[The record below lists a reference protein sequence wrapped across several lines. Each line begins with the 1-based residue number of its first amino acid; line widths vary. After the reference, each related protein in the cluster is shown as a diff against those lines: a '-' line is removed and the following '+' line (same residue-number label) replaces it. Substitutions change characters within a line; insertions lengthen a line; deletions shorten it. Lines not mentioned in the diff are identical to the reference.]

1 LRTKN
6 RICVIAVNLVFME
19 LSAEDSLRLNVLL
32 AQNLQAVRIDE
43 SKMTVFALTD
53 KGEARVPLNP
63 NCKDDKYIKQVKAV
77 LSTHVM
83 GSPGGYPV
91 FLKRWTRM
99 GQARDESLAQLLML
113 GEEEAVVA
121 AVHAAG
127 LTDELAERAWW
138 AMPTAENARRMLEKE
153 TVVRGRTGPVLAE
166 FLVEFLPF
174 EEEPRAMI
182 ESVRLVLQP
191 GLISE
196 DEKQKLWKRART
208 KRSFYVG
215 FLHSSPEDL
224 PEVTEPHAMY
234 SQVSEKLQPLVDA
247 GNRYADMVVRVF
259 SDRGQ
264 CFINTAVNALKKPSD
279 QEVVESLLDAIAA
292 YFKTIRP
299 AQFTADDI
307 DAISAEAGQHCKTD
321 EDILAVVDQLP
332 ELEAVIRAMI
342 ILSCLGVKLVNPV
355 FARTDAI
362 GTMMR
367 KKIQP
372 ITDPI
377 FEQLSVLQ
385 AGR

>member
-1 LRTKN
+1 
-6 RICVIAVNLVFME
+6 ME
-19 LSAEDSLRLNVLL
+19 LSAEDNLRLNVLL
-32 AQNLQAVRIDE
+32 AQKLQAVRIDE
-43 SKMTVFALTD
+43 SKMVVFALTN

-63 NCKDDKYIKQVKAV
+63 NCKDEKYIKQVKAV

-153 TVVRGRTGPVLAE
+153 DVVKGKTGPVLAE
-166 FLVEFLPF
+166 FLIEFLPF
-174 EEEPRAMI
+174 EEEQRAII

-191 GLISE
+191 GLINE
-196 DEKQKLWKRART
+196 EEEKKLWKRARS

-215 FLHSSPEDL
+215 FLHTIPEDL
-224 PEVTEPHAMY
+224 PEEAEPHAMHAE
-234 SQVSEKLQPLVDA
+234 VSEKLKSLLDA
-247 GNRYADMVVRVF
+247 GNPYADMIVRVY
-259 SDRGQ
+259 SDKGQ
-264 CFINTAVNALKKPSD
+264 RFIKTVIEAFKKPAD
-279 QEVVESLLDAIAA
+279 QEVVESLLDAIAM
-292 YFKTIRP
+292 YFQQVKP
-299 AQFTADDI
+299 ENFTADDI
-307 DAISAEAGQHCKTD
+307 GAIKDEAEQLCSTD
-321 EDILAVVDQLP
+321 SDIRAVLQQLP
-332 ELEAVIRAMI
+332 ELEPTIRAI
-342 ILSCLGVKLVNPV
+342 LVLSCLSVKLVNPI

-367 KKIQP
+367 KKIIP

-377 FEQLSVLQ
+377 FEQLTELHT
-385 AGR
+385 

>member
-1 LRTKN
+1 
-6 RICVIAVNLVFME
+6 ME
-19 LSAEDSLRLNVLL
+19 LSAEDNLRLNVLL

-43 SKMTVFALTD
+43 SKMVVFALTD
-53 KGEARVPLNP
+53 KGEAKVPLNP
-63 NCKDDKYIKQVKAV
+63 NCKDEKYIKQVKAV

-153 TVVRGRTGPVLAE
+153 AVVKGKTGPVLAE

-174 EEEPRAMI
+174 EEEQRAMI

-196 DEKQKLWKRART
+196 DEKQKLWKRARS

-215 FLHSSPEDL
+215 FLHSVPEDL
-224 PEVTEPHAMY
+224 PEEAEPHVMHGE
-234 SQVSEKLQPLVDA
+234 VSEKLKHLLDE
-247 GNRYADMVVRVF
+247 GNYYADMIVRTF

-264 CFINTAVNALKKPSD
+264 RFIRTAEAALKKPSD
-279 QEVVESLLDAIAA
+279 QEVVESLLDAIAV
-292 YFKTIRP
+292 YFSKIRP
-299 AQFTADDI
+299 DTFTADDI
-307 DAISAEAGQHCKTD
+307 DAIQAEADQLCETD
-321 EDILAVVDQLP
+321 EEIQAVVQQLP
-332 ELEAVIRAMI
+332 ELKSTIRAML
-342 ILSCLGVKLVNPV
+342 ILSCLSVKLVNPI

-372 ITDPI
+372 VTDPV
-377 FEQLSVLQ
+377 FQQLAVLQ
-385 AGR
+385 AKI

>member
-1 LRTKN
+1 
-6 RICVIAVNLVFME
+6 MD
-19 LSAEDSLRLNVLL
+19 LSAEDNLRLNVLL

-43 SKMTVFALTD
+43 SRMIVLALTD
-53 KGEARVPLNP
+53 KGEAKVPLNP
-63 NCKDDKYIKQVKAV
+63 NCKDEKYIKQVKAV

-153 TVVRGRTGPVLAE
+153 AVVKGKTGRVLAE
-166 FLVEFLPF
+166 FLIEFLPF
-174 EEEPRAMI
+174 EEEQRAII

-191 GLISE
+191 GLITE
-196 DEKQKLWKRART
+196 EEKKELWKRART

-215 FLHSSPEDL
+215 FMHTVPDEL
-224 PEVTEPHAMY
+224 PEQVLQHTSYDE
-234 SQVSEKLQPLVDA
+234 VSEKLKGLVDA
-247 GNRYADMVVRVF
+247 GNRYAEMVVRTF

-264 CFINTAVNALKKPSD
+264 CFIRTAVEALKKPAD
-279 QEVVESLLDAIAA
+279 QEVVESLLDAIAG
-292 YFKTIRP
+292 YFRAVRP
-299 AQFTADDI
+299 ESFTADDVN
-307 DAISAEAGQHCKTD
+307 AIGTEAEQLCAAD
-321 EDILAVVDQLP
+321 EEVRAVLDRLPQLEPSLRAIL
-332 ELEAVIRAMI
+332 
-342 ILSCLGVKLVNPV
+342 ILSCLSVKLVNPI
-355 FARTDAI
+355 FARSDAI

-367 KKIQP
+367 KKIKP
-372 ITDPI
+372 VTDPV
-377 FEQLSVLQ
+377 FEQLAVLQ
-385 AGR
+385 DQG